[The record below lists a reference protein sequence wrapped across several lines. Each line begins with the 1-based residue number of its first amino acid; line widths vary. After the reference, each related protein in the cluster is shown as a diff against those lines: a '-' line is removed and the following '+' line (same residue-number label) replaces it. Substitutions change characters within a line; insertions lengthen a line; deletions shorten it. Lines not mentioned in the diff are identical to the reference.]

1 MKIGSSF
8 HAHQSICIW
17 ILILTSCILGFP
29 LFYFS
34 VSAVA
39 AAYTLFKVM
48 FLSVLLEVALPFGLG
63 SYFDTLYSLGKNK
76 TIMEQYRRSVAFFT
90 VAGICIVL
98 IVCLT
103 ASSLQTFLQIKQEW
117 FSSIVRILSPLF
129 LLQSIS
135 GIHRAVDIGMKRVA
149 SYKKTLVK
157 EQVYKVVL
165 TLILACVTMLFLKKS
180 SEWMVYSFSIAS
192 LFSSAVYAG
201 YYCFKNID
209 FLKQNLFKK
218 CIPDSSVLLV
228 ICAAGMKYLFP
239 YALFLM
245 DLCCVSVFTS
255 SSMEVYYV
263 MLLYSCI
270 GYVCVYPHIHTLI
283 EHVDEAFKNKNEK
296 RIEKEINVSFV
307 HMTCILL
314 PLCCYLAFHGGSLS
328 ALIAGNVYS
337 DIWSQNM
344 LLFSLWVLLFAF
356 YSISGFL
363 VYAIKRE
370 KSFVFYYG
378 LGCAIKI
385 FAFLFIPKT
394 VSLSYFLSVNC
405 IIYGMLLFLN
415 MARLR
420 NVVMT
425 YFVYF
430 LSKCVRILLVCCG
443 VHGTLFVFESFIME
457 HLEFGVYTGI
467 LVNAG
472 KVILYLIMTYIGCDV
487 LRLRKKGRAV

>member
-1 MKIGSSF
+1 MKVGSSF

-17 ILILTSCILGFP
+17 IIILTSCILGLP

-34 VSAVA
+34 ASAVA

-63 SYFDTLYSLGKNK
+63 RYFDALYSLHKNK
-76 TIMEQYRRSVAFFT
+76 TIIEQYRKTVAFFT
-90 VAGICIVL
+90 IAGICL
-98 IVCLT
+98 IFIICLS
-103 ASSLQTFLQIKQEW
+103 ASSLQTFLRIEQEW
-117 FSSIVRILSPLF
+117 FPSIVCILSPLF

-135 GIHRAVDIGMKRVA
+135 GIHRAVDIGMRRVA

-157 EQVYKVVL
+157 EQGYKVVL
-165 TLILACVTMLFLKKS
+165 TLALAFVTMRFLNKS
-180 SEWMVYSFSIAS
+180 SEWMVFSFSIAS

-209 FLKQNLFKK
+209 FLKKNLFKK
-218 CIPDSSVLLV
+218 CLPDSSVVLV
-228 ICAAGMKYLFP
+228 ICVAGMKYLFP
-239 YALFLM
+239 YALFFI
-245 DLCCVSVFTS
+245 DFCCVFLFTT

-283 EHVDEAFKNKNEK
+283 EHVDEAYKNKNEK

-307 HMTCILL
+307 HMTCTLL

-337 DIWSQNM
+337 DIWSHNM

-415 MARLR
+415 MARIR

-430 LSKCVRILLVCCG
+430 LNKCVRILLVCCG
-443 VHGTLFVFESFIME
+443 VHGALFMFESFVME
-457 HLEFGVYTGI
+457 HLEFGPYTGI

-472 KVILYLIMTYIGCDV
+472 KMVIYLLMTYIGCDV
-487 LRLRKKGRAV
+487 LRLRKKGRSV